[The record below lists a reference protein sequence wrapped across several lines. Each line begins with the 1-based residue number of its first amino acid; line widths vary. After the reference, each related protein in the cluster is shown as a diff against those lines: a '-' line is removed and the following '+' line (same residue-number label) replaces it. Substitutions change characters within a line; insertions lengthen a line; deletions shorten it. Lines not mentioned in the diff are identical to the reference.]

1 MIRERRFKIGANID
15 IGDLGLGEDY
25 EEVPDPNSPTLD
37 KNETVESLSEKILP
51 YEHEILPKALQLLC
65 SGKIIIHS
73 RDVEIL
79 PD

>member
-1 MIRERRFKIGANID
+1 MERAKTGWGGPPPPGFYCDVPEGNQLNGGAWD
-15 IGDLGLGEDY
+15 DDDET
-25 EEVPDPNSPTLD
+25 EET
-37 KNETVESLSEKILP
+37 LSEKILP
-51 YEHEILPKALQLLC
+51 HEHEILPKALQLLC